1 MHRRFPYRPVRLLV
15 LVGFAI
21 SLGACAAETARIN
34 QFNTFAQAG
43 SKFADAVPP
52 VLDAAFAA
60 AVETDSLVLLQ
71 ARAGLSSQ
79 DDRLKAI
86 EESTKSLSHRIAI
99 LNDLKR
105 QTHLLRAYFVA
116 LQALAQTNAESSGM
130 SDVADGLVGAL
141 GKVSPRIANATIG
154 GSPISHLVAPAV
166 SFAFTTYQS
175 AVLNRQ
181 LRKNA
186 ATIERELD
194 LQRAAL
200 TAIAAAMKADI
211 QTQSAAADR
220 NNIVL
225 PFVRG
230 GKLPSNWTQRRVDA
244 FQRQVQTASVDA
256 AAQAAQSLR
265 MSFVALV
272 ENRLDDTGITALLQD
287 IDAIVTFVEGMQGTQ
302 QKERQ
307 R

>member
-1 MHRRFPYRPVRLLV
+1 MHRRFPYRSARFLV
-15 LVGFAI
+15 VGFAI
-21 SLGACAAETARIN
+21 SLGACAAQAARIN
-34 QFNTFAQAG
+34 QFEQFAQAG

-52 VLDAAFAA
+52 VLDAAFVA

-71 ARAGLSSQ
+71 ARAELSSQ
-79 DDRLKAI
+79 DDRLNAI
-86 EESTKSLSHRIAI
+86 EESTTSLSHRIAI

-105 QTHLLRAYFVA
+105 QTYLLSAYFVA
-116 LQALAQTNAESSGM
+116 LQTLAQTNAESSGM
-130 SDVADGLVGAL
+130 TDVADGLVGAL

-211 QTQSAAADR
+211 RTQFAAADR
-220 NNIVL
+220 KNIVL
-225 PFVRG
+225 PFVRD

-244 FQRQVQTASVDA
+244 LQRQVQTHSAGA

-272 ENRLDDTGITALLQD
+272 ENRLDDTGITVLLQD

-302 QKERQ
+302 QTDRQ